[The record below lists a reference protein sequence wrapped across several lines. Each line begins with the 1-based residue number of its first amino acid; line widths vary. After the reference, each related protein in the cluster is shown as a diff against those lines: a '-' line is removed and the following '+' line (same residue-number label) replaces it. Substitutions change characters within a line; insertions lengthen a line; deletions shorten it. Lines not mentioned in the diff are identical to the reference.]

1 MSERRPATH
10 TYRPS
15 GALAMGVVLGL
26 AASLAGAQPIASPT
40 PAPESRV
47 HPASRTAVET
57 VPRDV
62 RYRPGETGVRR
73 AAAEGPDALR
83 RYIWRTRMI
92 YNYYYW
98 DFAKRP

>member
-1 MSERRPATH
+1 MSEHRPATH
-10 TYRPS
+10 PYRRCS
-15 GALAMGVVLGL
+15 ALAMGVALGL
-26 AASLAGAQPIASPT
+26 AAGLAGAQPMAPPS
-40 PAPESRV
+40 PESRV
-47 HPASRTAVET
+47 YPASRSAVET
-57 VPRDV
+57 VPREA
-62 RYRPGETGVRR
+62 RYRPGESGVRR